1 MRGRTNNLTIGERV
15 AWYRYRRG
23 LSQEV
28 LAGLIGRTA
37 DWLGKVEN
45 NRIELD
51 RLSVIKSLA
60 EVLDVPLGDLLG
72 EPALLD
78 WTSDSGTA
86 TVPALRA
93 ALMNYHALGPFSAG
107 PDQEPP
113 SVAALKKDVGA
124 LWDAYQNSRFGYVT
138 GRLPDLL
145 HRAQAAADHH
155 DGDDQDHARRLLG
168 LTYQLAATQLTKLG
182 ESDLAWIAADRGLGA
197 VRPTGDPLI
206 TGSLFRS
213 VGHALH
219 ATGRYAEAVRLTED
233 AAGYLEPHL
242 TQATPE
248 LLSVYGTLF
257 LSGSMAAARA
267 NDAATTRAFLAAADH
282 AASQLGADANQ
293 PPVDRFR
300 PDQRRHPP
308 RSHRRRAGRPASRHR
323 PRPACRHH
331 RSTHGAPGTPRPRSR
346 PRLQLLEPL
355 RRRPSRATRRRT
367 DGTRTGPPP
376 LPQPPTR
383 PHLDTPPARQAHR
396 RTGRTGPATQG
407 ARLTATPS
415 TLPR

>member
-1 MRGRTNNLTIGERV
+1 MRGTTNTLTIGERV
-15 AWYRYRRG
+15 AWYRRRRG

-37 DWLGKVEN
+37 DWLGKIEN

-60 EVLDVPLGDLLG
+60 EVLDVSLGDLLG
-72 EPALLD
+72 EPLLLD
-78 WTSDSGTA
+78 WTGDSGTE

-93 ALMNYHALGPFSAG
+93 ALMNYRALGPFGAG
-107 PDQEPP
+107 TDAEPP
-113 SVAALKKDVGA
+113 SVAALRKEVGA
-124 LWDAYQNSRFGYVT
+124 LWDAYQDSRFGYVT

-155 DGDDQDHARRLLG
+155 DDDDQDQARRLLG
-168 LTYQLAATQLTKLG
+168 LAYQLAATQLTKLG
-182 ESDLAWIAADRGLGA
+182 ESDLAWIAADRGLTA

-242 TQATPE
+242 KHATPA

-257 LSGSMAAARA
+257 LSGSMAAARS
-267 NDAATTRAFLAAADH
+267 NDAGTTRAFLAAADQ
-282 AASQLGADANQ
+282 AAGQLGADANHLWTAFGPTNVAIHRVATAAELGDLQ
-293 PPVDRFR
+293 VAIDLGPRVDTAGL
-300 PDQRRHPP
+300 PMERRVRHALEVA
-308 RSHRRRAGRPASRHR
+308 RAYSSWNRADDAQAVLLDAEQMAPEQV
-323 PRPACRHH
+323 RHH
-331 RSTHGAPGTPRPRSR
+331 FLSR
-346 PRLQLLEPL
+346 QLALTWIRRQRGKPSAELVGLARRLKV
-355 RRRPSRATRRRT
+355 
-367 DGTRTGPPP
+367 
-376 LPQPPTR
+376 
-383 PHLDTPPARQAHR
+383 LD
-396 RTGRTGPATQG
+396 
-407 ARLTATPS
+407 
-415 TLPR
+415 

>member
-1 MRGRTNNLTIGERV
+1 MRGRTYNLTIGERV

-60 EVLDVPLGDLLG
+60 EVLDVSLGDLLG
-72 EPALLD
+72 EPSLLD

-93 ALMNYHALGPFSAG
+93 ALMNYRALSPFGGGTGA
-107 PDQEPP
+107 EPP
-113 SVAALKKDVGA
+113 SIAELKKEVGA
-124 LWDAYQNSRFGYVT
+124 LWDAYQDSRFGYVT
-138 GRLPDLL
+138 GRLPHLL
-145 HRAQAAADHH
+145 DRAQAAADHH
-155 DGDDQDHARRLLG
+155 DDDRDQARRLLG

-182 ESDLAWIAADRGLGA
+182 ESDLAWIAADRGLAA
-197 VRPTGDPLI
+197 VRPAGDPLI

-233 AAGYLEPHL
+233 AAGFLEPHL
-242 TQATPE
+242 KNATPA

-267 NDAATTRAFLAAADH
+267 NDAATARTFLAAADQT
-282 AASQLGADANQ
+282 AGQLGADANHLWTAFGPTNVAIHRVATAAELGDLQ
-293 PPVDRFR
+293 VAIDLGPRLDTTGLPME
-300 PDQRRHPP
+300 RRVRHALEVA
-308 RSHRRRAGRPASRHR
+308 RAYSSWNRIDDAQAALLDAEQMAPEQV
-323 PRPACRHH
+323 RHH
-331 RSTHGAPGTPRPRSR
+331 FLSR
-346 PRLQLLEPL
+346 QLALTWIRRQRGKPSAELVGLAQRLKV
-355 RRRPSRATRRRT
+355 
-367 DGTRTGPPP
+367 
-376 LPQPPTR
+376 
-383 PHLDTPPARQAHR
+383 LD
-396 RTGRTGPATQG
+396 
-407 ARLTATPS
+407 
-415 TLPR
+415 

>member
-51 RLSVIKSLA
+51 RLSVIKALA

-93 ALMNYHALGPFSAG
+93 ALMNYRALGPFPNG

-124 LWDAYQNSRFGYVT
+124 LWDAYQDSRFGYVT
-138 GRLPDLL
+138 SRLPDLL
-145 HRAQAAADHH
+145 HRARAAADHH
-155 DGDDQDHARRLLG
+155 HGDDQDHARRLLG

-182 ESDLAWIAADRGLGA
+182 ESDLDWIAADRGLAA

-219 ATGRYAEAVRLTED
+219 ATGRYVEAVRLTED

-248 LLSVYGTLF
+248 LLSVHGTLF

-267 NDAATTRAFLAAADH
+267 NDAATTRTFLAAADH
-282 AASQLGADANQ
+282 AANQLGADANHLWTAFGPTNVAIHRVATAAELGDLQ
-293 PPVDRFR
+293 VAIDLGPRVDTTGL
-300 PDQRRHPP
+300 PMERRVRHALEVA
-308 RSHRRRAGRPASRHR
+308 RAYSSWNRLDDAQAALLDAEQMAPEQV
-323 PRPACRHH
+323 RHH
-331 RSTHGAPGTPRPRSR
+331 FLSR
-346 PRLQLLEPL
+346 QLALTWIRRQRGKPTAELVGLAQRLKV
-355 RRRPSRATRRRT
+355 
-367 DGTRTGPPP
+367 
-376 LPQPPTR
+376 
-383 PHLDTPPARQAHR
+383 LD
-396 RTGRTGPATQG
+396 
-407 ARLTATPS
+407 
-415 TLPR
+415 

>member
-1 MRGRTNNLTIGERV
+1 MRGRTHNLTIGERV

-60 EVLDVPLGDLLG
+60 EVLDVTLGDLLG
-72 EPALLD
+72 EPSLLD
-78 WTSDSGTA
+78 WTGDSGTA

-93 ALMNYHALGPFSAG
+93 ALMNYRALGPFSGDLGA
-107 PDQEPP
+107 EPP
-113 SVAALKKDVGA
+113 TIAALKKQVGA
-124 LWDAYQNSRFGYVT
+124 LWDAYQESRFGYVT

-145 HRAQAAADHH
+145 DRAQAAVDHH

-168 LTYQLAATQLTKLG
+168 LAYQLAATQLTKLG
-182 ESDLAWIAADRGLGA
+182 ESDLAWIAADRGLAA
-197 VRPTGDPLI
+197 VRPTGDPLV

-242 TQATPE
+242 KNATPA

-267 NDAATTRAFLAAADH
+267 NDAGTTRTFLAAADQ
-282 AASQLGADANQ
+282 AAGQLGADANHLWTAFGPTNVAIHRVATAAELGDLQ
-293 PPVDRFR
+293 VAIDLGPRVDTTGL
-300 PDQRRHPP
+300 PMERRVRHALEVA
-308 RSHRRRAGRPASRHR
+308 RAYSSWNRIDDAQAALLDAEQMAPEQV
-323 PRPACRHH
+323 RHH
-331 RSTHGAPGTPRPRSR
+331 FLSR
-346 PRLQLLEPL
+346 QLALTWIRRQRGKPSAELVGLAQRLKV
-355 RRRPSRATRRRT
+355 
-367 DGTRTGPPP
+367 
-376 LPQPPTR
+376 
-383 PHLDTPPARQAHR
+383 LD
-396 RTGRTGPATQG
+396 
-407 ARLTATPS
+407 
-415 TLPR
+415 